1 MDVLKKILTG
11 VVLFL
16 TITTYGQDQ
25 KAQTI
30 INAFAKSYKLE
41 KQGKYN
47 EAINALQQVYDQG
60 SYEINVRLGW
70 LSYEAGLFQQSLSYY
85 KRAINLMPYSI
96 EAKFGII
103 YPLNALGRTNEI
115 IQKYQEIL
123 KIAPNNYYALLYLG
137 DIYYAQGKYT
147 QAYPLFEK
155 LVNQYPF
162 DYNSVVML
170 GWTNFK
176 LKKFNQAKALFN
188 KALMIRPG
196 DKSALQGLSLIK

>member
-1 MDVLKKILTG
+1 MDILKKIFTG
-11 VVLFL
+11 ILLVLAVSAYSQNN
-16 TITTYGQDQ
+16 T
-25 KAQTI
+25 QTI
-30 INAFAKSYKLE
+30 IDAFAKSYKLE

-60 SYEINVRLGW
+60 SYEVNIRLGW
-70 LSYEAGLFQQSLSYY
+70 LSYEAGLFQQSISYY
-85 KRAINLMPYSI
+85 NRAINLMPYSI

-103 YPLNALGRTNEI
+103 YPLKALGRTAQI
-115 IQKYQEIL
+115 IKKYEEIL

-137 DIYYAQGKYT
+137 DIYYAQGQYT

-162 DYNSVVML
+162 DYSSVVML
-170 GWTNFK
+170 AWTNYR
-176 LKKFNQAKALFN
+176 LKKFNQAKVLFN

-196 DKSALQGLSLIK
+196 DKSANEGLSLVK

>member
-1 MDVLKKILTG
+1 MEILKKILTG
-11 VVLFL
+11 FL
-16 TITTYGQDQ
+16 LTLAISVYGQNDVE
-25 KAQTI
+25 AI
-30 INAFAKSYKLE
+30 IEAFAKSYELE

-47 EAINALQQVYDQG
+47 EAIDALQQVYDQD

-70 LSYEAGLFQQSLSYY
+70 LSYEAGLFQQSISYY
-85 KRAINLMPYSI
+85 NRAIDLMPYSI

-103 YPLNALGRTNEI
+103 YPLNALGRTTQI
-115 IQKYQEIL
+115 IGQYKEIL

-137 DIYYAQGKYT
+137 DIYYAQGQYT

-170 GWTNFK
+170 AWTNYR
-176 LKKFNQAKALFN
+176 LKKFNKAKVLFN
-188 KALMIRPG
+188 KA
-196 DKSALQGLSLIK
+196 